1 MRSGTRTHKACR
13 RAHGMRL
20 GQGASGLRACAVG
33 EAGRAEETLRGR
45 RCRHLASSPSRVM
58 RDTELAK
65 LSCSFSL
72 YSVTREARGWCR
84 HLASS
89 SSGWTPIMLARPLFT
104 KLACVCARAHARAG
118 RMRTKKAPTTTAA
131 MLVLDG
137 R

>member
-45 RCRHLASSPSRVM
+45 RCGHLASSPTRVI
-58 RDTELAK
+58 RDKKLAK
-65 LSCSFSL
+65 LSCRFSPC
-72 YSVTREARGWCR
+72 SVTRDGWRR